1 MVSHVGVAVLACAR
15 VFVVWLP
22 FWGVDD
28 GERAVAAVDAAGGEG
43 DGAVACVA
51 ARHVSSTCF
60 ASVMGWVLR
69 GAKTATVPVGKFR
82 RCVWIGFV
90 ASVVIAVMVR
100 FMSCFSLFPEFLCC
114 PGVRACRSSA
124 VP

>member
-15 VFVVWLP
+15 VFVVWLS

-51 ARHVSSTCF
+51 APRVVYVFCECDGLGV
-60 ASVMGWVLR
+60 AGREDGDGAR
-69 GAKTATVPVGKFR
+69 G
-82 RCVWIGFV
+82 
-90 ASVVIAVMVR
+90 
-100 FMSCFSLFPEFLCC
+100 
-114 PGVRACRSSA
+114 
-124 VP
+124 